1 MGRPHEP
8 LHSALATLRT
18 RWGSAAVR
26 LGNGG
31 PVGIRQPG
39 MEAPATHGALAL
51 AALPDPVTD
60 PHDPVAL
67 PSPSSGEVVSTGF
80 PVLDAILGSR
90 GLPREVGAAF
100 RGGPSSGKT
109 TLALRCVASAQE
121 QGAIAAWLD
130 LARVFDP
137 VEAVGRG
144 VDLRWLLIVRPPD
157 LDEGFSLAASLLS
170 GRSVDMLV
178 VDLPARLGGRTDERL
193 RRLFAHGRRVG
204 ARLLVLE
211 PASIGRSAA
220 AVLAES
226 AGLHLDLERRAW
238 LRLGREVVGQ
248 RTEVTVTRDR
258 HGLSGRSALLDIH
271 YLGEGE
277 RSVAAQVHA
286 ASVEG
291 APKVLP
297 EGAPM
302 AVLQEPI
309 ALVAADPD
317 RPRLAVA

>member
-8 LHSALATLRT
+8 LDSALVTLRT

-31 PVGIRQPG
+31 PVGIRQPA
-39 MEAPATHGALAL
+39 MEAGPATHGALAL
-51 AALPDPVTD
+51 ATLPDPVTD
-60 PHDPVAL
+60 SL
-67 PSPSSGEVVSTGF
+67 PSPRSGEVVSTGF
-80 PVLDAILGSR
+80 PALDAILGTQ

-109 TLALRCVASAQE
+109 TLALRCVASSQE
-121 QGAIAAWLD
+121 QGAIVAWLD
-130 LARVFDP
+130 LTRVFDP

-144 VDLRWLLIVRPPD
+144 VDLRWLLVVRPVD

-170 GRSVDMLV
+170 GRSVDLLV
-178 VDLPARLGGRTDERL
+178 VDLPARLRGGTDERL

-204 ARLLVLE
+204 ARLIVLE
-211 PASIGRSAA
+211 PASIGRSSA

-226 AGLHLDLERRAW
+226 AAIHLDLERRAW

-258 HGLSGRSALLDIH
+258 YGLAGRSAFLDIH
-271 YLGEGE
+271 YTGEGE
-277 RSVAAQVHA
+277 RSVAAQVQATSASDA
-286 ASVEG
+286 A
-291 APKVLP
+291 A
-297 EGAPM
+297 
-302 AVLQEPI
+302 AVR
-309 ALVAADPD
+309 PD

>member
-8 LHSALATLRT
+8 LDSALVTLRT

-31 PVGIRQPG
+31 PVGIRQPA
-39 MEAPATHGALAL
+39 MEAGPATHGALAL
-51 AALPDPVTD
+51 ATLPDPVTD
-60 PHDPVAL
+60 SL
-67 PSPSSGEVVSTGF
+67 PSPRSGEVVSTGF
-80 PVLDAILGSR
+80 PALDAILGTQ

-109 TLALRCVASAQE
+109 TLALRCVASSQE
-121 QGAIAAWLD
+121 QGAIVAWLD
-130 LARVFDP
+130 LTRVFDP

-144 VDLRWLLIVRPPD
+144 VDLRWLLVVRPVD

-170 GRSVDMLV
+170 GRSVDLLV
-178 VDLPARLGGRTDERL
+178 VDLPARLGGGTDERL

-204 ARLLVLE
+204 ARLIVLE
-211 PASIGRSAA
+211 PASIGRSSA

-226 AGLHLDLERRAW
+226 AAIHLDLERRAW

-248 RTEVTVTRDR
+248 RTEATVTRDR
-258 HGLSGRSALLDIH
+258 YGLAGRSALLDIH
-271 YLGEGE
+271 YTGEGE
-277 RSVAAQVHA
+277 RSVAAQVQA
-286 ASVEG
+286 TSASDE
-291 APKVLP
+291 
-297 EGAPM
+297 
-302 AVLQEPI
+302 
-309 ALVAADPD
+309 VAAVRPD

>member
-1 MGRPHEP
+1 
-8 LHSALATLRT
+8 
-18 RWGSAAVR
+18 
-26 LGNGG
+26 
-31 PVGIRQPG
+31 
-39 MEAPATHGALAL
+39 MEAGPATHGSLAL

-60 PHDPVAL
+60 ARHHPAPA
-67 PSPSSGEVVSTGF
+67 PSPSAPDEVVSTGF
-80 PVLDAILGSR
+80 PALDAILGVR

-121 QGAIAAWLD
+121 RGAIAAWLD
-130 LARVFDP
+130 PARVFDP

-144 VDLRWLLIVRPPD
+144 VDLRWLLVVRPVD
-157 LDEGFSLAASLLS
+157 LEEGFGLAASLLS
-170 GRSVDMLV
+170 GRSVDLLV
-178 VDLPARLGGRTDERL
+178 VDLPARPRGRMDERL

-204 ARLLVLE
+204 ARLIVLE
-211 PASIGRSAA
+211 PASLVRSSA

-258 HGLSGRSALLDIH
+258 QGLAGRSATLDIH

-277 RSVAAQVHA
+277 RAVVAQLRA
-286 ASVEG
+286 AA
-291 APKVLP
+291 APGNAPSAPVTPPVVVL
-297 EGAPM
+297 
-302 AVLQEPI
+302 EPV
-309 ALVAADPD
+309 ALTPPTAD

>member
-8 LHSALATLRT
+8 LDSALVTLRT

-31 PVGIRQPG
+31 PVGTRQPA
-39 MEAPATHGALAL
+39 MEAGPATHGALAL
-51 AALPDPVTD
+51 ATLPDPVTD
-60 PHDPVAL
+60 SL
-67 PSPSSGEVVSTGF
+67 PSPRSGEVVSTGF
-80 PVLDAILGSR
+80 PALDAILGTQ

-109 TLALRCVASAQE
+109 TLALRCVASSQE
-121 QGAIAAWLD
+121 QGAIVAWLD
-130 LARVFDP
+130 LTRVFDP

-144 VDLRWLLIVRPPD
+144 VDLRWLLVVRPVD

-170 GRSVDMLV
+170 GRSVDLLV
-178 VDLPARLGGRTDERL
+178 VDLPARLGGGTDERL

-204 ARLLVLE
+204 ARLIVLE
-211 PASIGRSAA
+211 PASIGRSSA

-226 AGLHLDLERRAW
+226 AAIHLDLERRAW

-248 RTEVTVTRDR
+248 RTEATVTRDR
-258 HGLSGRSALLDIH
+258 YGLAGRSALLDIH
-271 YLGEGE
+271 YTGEGE
-277 RSVAAQVHA
+277 RSVAAQVQA
-286 ASVEG
+286 TSASDE
-291 APKVLP
+291 
-297 EGAPM
+297 
-302 AVLQEPI
+302 
-309 ALVAADPD
+309 VAAVRPD

>member
-8 LHSALATLRT
+8 LDSALVTLRT

-31 PVGIRQPG
+31 PVGIRQPA
-39 MEAPATHGALAL
+39 MEAGPATHGALAL
-51 AALPDPVTD
+51 ATLPDPVTD
-60 PHDPVAL
+60 SL
-67 PSPSSGEVVSTGF
+67 PSPRSGEVVSTGF
-80 PVLDAILGSR
+80 PALDAILGTQ

-109 TLALRCVASAQE
+109 TLALRCVASSQE
-121 QGAIAAWLD
+121 QGAIVAWLD
-130 LARVFDP
+130 LTRVFDP

-144 VDLRWLLIVRPPD
+144 VDLRWLLVVRPVD

-170 GRSVDMLV
+170 GRSVDLLV
-178 VDLPARLGGRTDERL
+178 VDLPARLGGGTDERL

-204 ARLLVLE
+204 ARLIMLE
-211 PASIGRSAA
+211 PASIGRSSA

-226 AGLHLDLERRAW
+226 AAIHLDLERRAW

-258 HGLSGRSALLDIH
+258 YGLAGRSALLDIH
-271 YLGEGE
+271 YTGEGE
-277 RSVAAQVHA
+277 RSVVAQVQA
-286 ASVEG
+286 TS
-291 APKVLP
+291 
-297 EGAPM
+297 
-302 AVLQEPI
+302 
-309 ALVAADPD
+309 AADAGAAVRPD
-317 RPRLAVA
+317 RPHLAVA

>member
-8 LHSALATLRT
+8 LDSALVTLRT

-31 PVGIRQPG
+31 PVGIRQPA
-39 MEAPATHGALAL
+39 MEAGPATHGALAL
-51 AALPDPVTD
+51 ATLPDPVTD
-60 PHDPVAL
+60 SL
-67 PSPSSGEVVSTGF
+67 PSPRSGEVVSTGF
-80 PVLDAILGSR
+80 PALDAILGTQ

-109 TLALRCVASAQE
+109 TLALRCVASSQE
-121 QGAIAAWLD
+121 QGAIVAWLD

-144 VDLRWLLIVRPPD
+144 VDLRWLLVVRPAD

-170 GRSVDMLV
+170 GRSVDLLV
-178 VDLPARLGGRTDERL
+178 VDLPPRLQGGTDERL

-204 ARLLVLE
+204 ARLIVLE
-211 PASIGRSAA
+211 PASIGRSSA

-226 AGLHLDLERRAW
+226 AAIHLDLERRAW

-258 HGLSGRSALLDIH
+258 YGLAGRSALLDIH
-271 YLGEGE
+271 YTGEGE
-277 RSVAAQVHA
+277 RSVAAQVQATSASDA
-286 ASVEG
+286 A
-291 APKVLP
+291 A
-297 EGAPM
+297 
-302 AVLQEPI
+302 AVR
-309 ALVAADPD
+309 PD